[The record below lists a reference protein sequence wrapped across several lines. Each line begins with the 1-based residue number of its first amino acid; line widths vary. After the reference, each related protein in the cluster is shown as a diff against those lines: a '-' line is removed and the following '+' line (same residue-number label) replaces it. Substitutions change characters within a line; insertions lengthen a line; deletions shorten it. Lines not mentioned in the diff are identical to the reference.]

1 MPPFFDEDD
10 VTDRPTRFLATEI
23 IREKIF
29 RLSGDEI
36 PYGCTVTIELF
47 AEEPNWYRIAA
58 AIIVERDAH
67 KAMIIGKDGEKLK
80 RIASE
85 ARQDME
91 KMFGCKVFLEVFVK
105 VRSGW
110 ADNESALRDLGYE

>member
-1 MPPFFDEDD
+1 M
-10 VTDRPTRFLATEI
+10 ATEI

-29 RLSGDEI
+29 RLSGDEV

-47 AEEPNWYRIAA
+47 TEEKNLYRIAA
-58 AIIVERDAH
+58 AVLVERDAH
-67 KAMIIGKDGEKLK
+67 KAMIIGKDGERMK

-85 ARQDME
+85 SRQDME
-91 KMFGCKVFLEVFVK
+91 KLFGCKVFLEVFVK

-110 ADNESALRDLGYE
+110 ADNEASLRNLGYE